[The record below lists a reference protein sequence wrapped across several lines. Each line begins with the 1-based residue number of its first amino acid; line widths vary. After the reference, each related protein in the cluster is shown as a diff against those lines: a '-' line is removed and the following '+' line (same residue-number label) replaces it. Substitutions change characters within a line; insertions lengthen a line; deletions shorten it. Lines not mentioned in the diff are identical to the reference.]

1 MAQFI
6 IPIAANPNQNV
17 RVVLSNTVYFINI
30 RYNTRLDTYT
40 FSLLDAAQNPIISG
54 VRIVPQYSL
63 LSGTVDE
70 RKPPGKL
77 FAIDMSRTGDDCSFA
92 DLGQRV
98 LLAYDE
104 DQ

>member
-1 MAQFI
+1 MAQVI
-6 IPIAANPNQNV
+6 IPIAANPNQNI
-17 RVVLSNTVYFINI
+17 RVVLEGTVYFINL

-40 FSLLDAAQNPIISG
+40 FSLLDAAKDPIVSG

-63 LSGTVDE
+63 LSGCTDE

-77 FAIDMSRTGDDCSFA
+77 FAIDMSRTGADCSFA
-92 DLGQRV
+92 DLGQRI
-98 LLAYDE
+98 LLGYDE